1 LHLSAHLPHYYR
13 IIYSVTM
20 WLFSLK
26 TTTFAVSLINDEQNP
41 FINAPIKPRI
51 PKCRLE
57 ITRIFSGLAL
67 FSHFYWALLA

>member
-1 LHLSAHLPHYYR
+1 NKQSYSSLPANCLHLSAHLPHYYR

-41 FINAPIKPRI
+41 FIHAPIKPHI
-51 PKCRLE
+51 PKMPP
-57 ITRIFSGLAL
+57 
-67 FSHFYWALLA
+67 